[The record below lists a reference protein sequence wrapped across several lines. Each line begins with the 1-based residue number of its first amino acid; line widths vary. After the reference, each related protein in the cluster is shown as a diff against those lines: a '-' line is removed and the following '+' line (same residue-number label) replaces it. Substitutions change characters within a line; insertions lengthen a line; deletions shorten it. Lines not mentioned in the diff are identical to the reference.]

1 MHKKPLSIETEDM
14 ESIEFNFL
22 KQYSK
27 YLVKYWLI
35 FNSLPRMMKQSMILK
50 LVRRKS
56 YKSWWP
62 YIRLNDKLFLIKIF
76 KHNYQKR

>member
-27 YLVKYWLI
+27 YLV
-35 FNSLPRMMKQSMILK
+35 NNLK
-50 LVRRKS
+50 L
-56 YKSWWP
+56 Y
-62 YIRLNDKLFLIKIF
+62 F
-76 KHNYQKR
+76 KAYLE